1 MAGTSTREMA
11 GDTAGTGANAT
22 GQQLHDRATRGEA
35 LTQAEQA
42 SLTAWYERRDAEEGA
57 MLAASRPVTEAALR
71 LLRDE
76 VEAATA
82 RALKTTQEIQAQ
94 VAENEALRQ
103 EIAALT
109 RRLAQSAVPQPV

>member
-1 MAGTSTREMA
+1 MAGTLTREMA
-11 GDTAGTGANAT
+11 GDTDVTGANAT

-35 LTQAEQA
+35 LPQTEQA
-42 SLTAWYERRDAEEGA
+42 SLAAWYEHQDAEEAA

-71 LLRDE
+71 HLRGE
-76 VEAATA
+76 VEAASA
-82 RALKTTQEIQAQ
+82 RMLAATQAIQAQ

-109 RRLAQSAVPQPV
+109 QRLAQSASSQPA

>member
-1 MAGTSTREMA
+1 MAGILTRKMA
-11 GDTAGTGANAT
+11 GDTDMTGANAT

-35 LTQAEQA
+35 LTQTEQA
-42 SLTAWYERRDAEEGA
+42 SLAAWYERQDAEEAA

-71 LLRDE
+71 RLREE
-76 VEAATA
+76 VEAEAA
-82 RALKTTQEIQAQ
+82 RVLTVTQQIQAQ

-109 RRLAQSAVPQPV
+109 QRLARSAVPQPI